1 MNILVGPNNSGKSTI
16 IGAFRALEAG
26 LRKARARNPE
36 RVLSRGGAIGYRIP
50 SDSIPISSNNT
61 QTDYQDV
68 ESSVTFQLSN
78 RNRLVLSFIRG
89 DEDCFMYAESNDRL
103 VNSTRAFKEAF
114 PISVSTVPV
123 LGPLEDEEAKIQ
135 EETVSRYL
143 ATHRASRHFRNYW
156 WYNKEHF
163 ESFRQSIQQTWPGM
177 EIAPPE
183 LLGDRTFLSMFC
195 QENRITRELY
205 WTGFGFQ
212 VWCQLLTHI
221 SRTTS
226 DTLLVID
233 EPDIYLHPDL
243 QRQLLAILRESGPDI
258 LIATHSTDIIAE
270 AEPTD
275 ILVVEKAQRSAKRVK
290 SPEGISNALKSLGS
304 VQNFAMTQIERA
316 GRVLFIEGND
326 FAILRRYARRVGLN
340 ELASGVGIVPFPLGG
355 FPSAA
360 HVRGVS
366 QGVRGALEK
375 AIVFG
380 GVFDRDFRSNEEV
393 LAIQD
398 ELKRVLSLVA
408 ILGRKEIENY
418 LLVPAVLDRALSRA
432 IQERARRT
440 GHSVDELEPIADIL
454 DKISRPARD
463 ELRSQ
468 YIAKRIA
475 HLSHSPKDGST
486 IALET
491 TEMFEEK
498 WGDSDHRMAIV
509 AGKKT
514 LGDLNSFLQKTYGIN
529 LSPAKIIEA
538 FRIDEVP
545 WDLMYL
551 LRDLDSFRTT
561 LP

>member
-1 MNILVGPNNSGKSTI
+1 MINGLRSHNNFCSTRKFEGLQGFLGFLEHMNILVGPNNSGKSTI

-114 PISVSTVPV
+114 PISVSAVPV

-156 WYNKEHF
+156 WYNKGHF

-221 SRTTS
+221 SRTKV
-226 DTLLVID
+226 D
-233 EPDIYLHPDL
+233 P
-243 QRQLLAILRESGPDI
+243 
-258 LIATHSTDIIAE
+258 IIK
-270 AEPTD
+270 T
-275 ILVVEKAQRSAKRVK
+275 
-290 SPEGISNALKSLGS
+290 
-304 VQNFAMTQIERA
+304 
-316 GRVLFIEGND
+316 
-326 FAILRRYARRVGLN
+326 ARGLN
-340 ELASGVGIVPFPLGG
+340 
-355 FPSAA
+355 
-360 HVRGVS
+360 
-366 QGVRGALEK
+366 
-375 AIVFG
+375 
-380 GVFDRDFRSNEEV
+380 
-393 LAIQD
+393 
-398 ELKRVLSLVA
+398 
-408 ILGRKEIENY
+408 
-418 LLVPAVLDRALSRA
+418 
-432 IQERARRT
+432 
-440 GHSVDELEPIADIL
+440 
-454 DKISRPARD
+454 
-463 ELRSQ
+463 
-468 YIAKRIA
+468 
-475 HLSHSPKDGST
+475 
-486 IALET
+486 
-491 TEMFEEK
+491 
-498 WGDSDHRMAIV
+498 
-509 AGKKT
+509 
-514 LGDLNSFLQKTYGIN
+514 
-529 LSPAKIIEA
+529 
-538 FRIDEVP
+538 
-545 WDLMYL
+545 
-551 LRDLDSFRTT
+551 
-561 LP
+561 